1 MKLLVFFL
9 LFGFYSIGN
18 AQSNNFNITG
28 QVIGRDTG
36 FVSLSF
42 VDGND
47 HLVND
52 TVQLKNGIFSFSGFI
67 KEPTRAILR
76 GKIKSFAVD
85 DPNSTEVFIEPSEM
99 KITLIDNDFKSIKVK
114 GSYTQ
119 KQLDTLNKQKKPI
132 FLMSKSLVLQ
142 ISKISDE
149 LSVNKDT
156 ILEHS
161 LLEKRAQLIQ
171 KAKPYNEQLKKIDL
185 AFISSHPTSYL
196 SPYLLNSY
204 VGRVSDDSIKMY
216 FSKFDISLQN
226 IGVGKYIQQ
235 KLNKVEKAI
244 GDNAPN
250 FKEKDFHQK
259 DFELSSLK
267 GKYVLLDFWA
277 SWCLPC
283 RKLTPVLK
291 ALYNKYHSK
300 GFEIVAISILDD
312 KDNWTKAIKE
322 EGTMSWYHI
331 FQDLKNDI
339 INQFG
344 YESIPAEFLIDT
356 NGIIIGKYLGSDQ
369 QYTGIEELENKL
381 KEIFGDGD

>member
-1 MKLLVFFL
+1 MKFLIFFL
-9 LFGFYSIGN
+9 LFGFCSIAN
-18 AQSNNFNITG
+18 AQSNNFNISG

-36 FVSLSF
+36 IVSLSF

-47 HLVND
+47 NLVND

-67 KEPTRAILR
+67 KEPTRAILK

-99 KITLIDNDFKSIKVK
+99 KIALIDNDFKLIKVK

-119 KQLDTLNKQKKPI
+119 KQLDTLNKQKEPI
-132 FLMSKSLVLQ
+132 FLMSKSLSLQ
-142 ISKISDE
+142 ISKISQE

-171 KAKPYNEQLKKIDL
+171 KAKPYSEQIKKIDF

-196 SPYLLNSY
+196 SPYLLNPY

-216 FSKFDISLQN
+216 FSNLDSSLQN
-226 IGVGKYIQQ
+226 IGVGKYIRQ
-235 KLNKVEKAI
+235 KLNRAEKAI
-244 GDNAPN
+244 GDSAPN
-250 FKEKDFHQK
+250 FKEKDFYQK

-277 SWCLPC
+277 SWCGPC
-283 RKLTPVLK
+283 RKLTPALK
-291 ALYNKYHSK
+291 ALYDKYHSK

-312 KDNWTKAIKE
+312 KDHWVKAIKE
-322 EGTMSWYHI
+322 DGTMSWHHI
-331 FQDLKNDI
+331 FQDQKNDI

-344 YESIPAEFLIDT
+344 YESIPAEFLIDK
-356 NGIIIGKYLGSDQ
+356 NGIIIGKYLGSGK
-369 QYTGIEELENKL
+369 QYTGMEELENKL
-381 KEIFGDGD
+381 KEIFGDRD